1 MDPSDPVIASY
12 DVYLTDSQISRYV
25 LQYLDRSTERP
36 YDAEFG
42 QKPNALRL
50 KPSTGLL
57 EVDIPIDTYYN
68 YDVGKGVKYGEA
80 LKQSRTA
87 KEGGAFGMAGG
98 FNSHFPSS
106 GGRIKR
112 EAAGDVE
119 MASDQKNAASPVSA
133 LLRHKTLGGR
143 IKVPEDGDP
152 LYMLGAFR
160 GRRFYRQTQSGPRKD
175 NCC

>member
-1 MDPSDPVIASY
+1 MDSSDPVIASY
-12 DVYLTDSQISRYV
+12 DVCLTDSQISRYV
-25 LQYLDRSTERP
+25 LQYVDRSTQKP

-42 QKPNALRL
+42 QKPTALRL
-50 KPSTGLL
+50 KPKTGLV
-57 EVDIPIDTYYN
+57 EVDIPIDTNYN
-68 YDVGKGVKYGEA
+68 YDVGKGLKYGEA

-98 FNSHFPSS
+98 FNSHPSSS

-112 EAAGDVE
+112 EAAGDIE
-119 MASDQKNAASPVSA
+119 MASDQKKAASQISSI
-133 LLRHKTLGGR
+133 LRTQTLGGR

-160 GRRFYRQTQSGPRKD
+160 GRRCSATLSGTRGRRILR
-175 NCC
+175 